1 MTMKR
6 QQAPIASVM
15 IIVKNDP
22 GVERTLELLVPQAK
36 SAGAEVIVVDAS
48 APETLKKIRDRFP
61 TVRWEYYDQ
70 AGKSITIPEQ
80 RNMALRLA
88 SGKYLVFLDASCVP
102 VKGWLNSIIE
112 DLNGGE
118 AIVCGPVLD
127 TNEHNLVRYI
137 PGRTERSHVRECTT
151 VSVGFT
157 RAVVDAIKGFD
168 ESLAYGEDVDFFW
181 RASEAGFAICSD
193 PRVAVSHDWGKTDE
207 QFRRAFRY
215 GRARALIHKKHFR
228 TRWRQLL
235 LHEPHVWI
243 YPLYIVCLPIAILWP
258 WYLLLPLVPLL
269 KNRSWKLVVHH
280 FVFAAGVL
288 DGVVTPLHPKADR

>member
-1 MTMKR
+1 MAMK
-6 QQAPIASVM
+6 QQPTPVASVM

-22 GVERTLELLVPQAK
+22 GVEQTLELLVPQAQ
-36 SAGAEVIVVDAS
+36 AGSAEVIVVDAS
-48 APETLKKIRDRFP
+48 APATLQKIRDRFP
-61 TVRWEYYDQ
+61 SVRWEYYDQ
-70 AGKSITIPEQ
+70 AGKRFTIPEQ
-80 RNMALRLA
+80 RNLALELA
-88 SGKYLVFLDASCVP
+88 KGTYLIFIDASCAP
-102 VKGWLNSIIE
+102 VDGWLDAIIE
-112 DLNGGE
+112 DLNEGE

-137 PGRTERSHVRECTT
+137 PGRNERSHVRECTT
-151 VSVGFT
+151 VSVGFK
-157 RAVVDAIKGFD
+157 REVLDAIKGFD

-181 RASEAGFAICSD
+181 RASSAGFAICSD
-193 PRVAVSHDWGKTDE
+193 PRVAVSHDWGSTNE

-243 YPLYIVCLPIAILWP
+243 YPLYIVCLPIAIVWP
-258 WYLLLPLVPLL
+258 WYLLLLLVPLI

-280 FVFAAGVL
+280 FVFAAGVISGAL
-288 DGVVTPLHPKADR
+288 TPLRSK

>member
-1 MTMKR
+1 MKR
-6 QQAPIASVM
+6 SQALKASVM

-22 GVERTLELLVPQAK
+22 GVEHTLELLAPQAK
-36 SAGAEVIVVDAS
+36 SAGAEIIVVDAS
-48 APETLKKIRDRFP
+48 APKTLKNIRNRFP
-61 TVRWEYYDQ
+61 TVRWEFYDQ

-80 RNMALRLA
+80 RNMALSLA
-88 SGKYLVFLDASCVP
+88 KGRYLVFIDASCAP
-102 VKGWLNSIIE
+102 VEGWLKAIIE
-112 DLNGGE
+112 DLDRGE
-118 AIVCGPVLD
+118 TMVCGPVLD
-127 TNEHNLVRYI
+127 TNKHNLVRYI

-151 VSVGFT
+151 VSVGFK
-157 RAVVDAIKGFD
+157 REVLEAITGFD

-193 PRVAVSHDWGKTDE
+193 PCVAVSHDWGDTDE

-235 LHEPHVWI
+235 LHEPHVWM
-243 YPLYIVCLPIAILWP
+243 YPLYIICLPIAIFWP
-258 WYLLLPLVPLL
+258 WYLVLPLVPLI

-280 FVFAAGVL
+280 FVFASGVL
-288 DGVVTPLHPKADR
+288 AGALTPLHPKVDR